1 VGEGFL
7 VDSVQKVP
15 QKLQIDRH
23 SCVYFCLVLSIQNKS
38 GISLSCSEIEPSS
51 GLVMAVSLASTNG
64 LLNKGTSVR
73 HPSVVLE
80 DDNYGRTVSSRPE
93 MDGTLG

>member
-1 VGEGFL
+1 MGEGFL